1 MSSDAKNDDDYA
13 QHQNQCLEELN
24 HQQQESGSL
33 HKSLQNKPPLSDDG
47 QKADE
52 SVEESVKGRPQQQQL
67 DLGGRLAAPGDEE
80 EYAFCFA
87 FVHYCALAGH
97 TQGRAM
103 SNLFRDYKEDK
114 NDHGLSASLLQEMH
128 RQIFSIGVRPGSNHD
143 EHCASRRSLRDDPKY
158 DELIS
163 ALYPDIEKY
172 EEEETAFHEEERIRN
187 EQYSLSWAA
196 PNFYSSNYPP
206 TIRGTRKEALKGKE
220 ALSARAI
227 VGTSARRWEV
237 SRSPGRNNGA
247 NEQHGSGA

>member
-80 EYAFCFA
+80 EYIIVHLPDIRKDVQCPICLGIIRKTRTIMDCLHRFCKK
-87 FVHYCALAGH
+87 CIDK
-97 TQGRAM
+97 
-103 SNLFRDYKEDK
+103 SFRL
-114 NDHGLSASLLQEMH
+114 G
-128 RQIFSIGVRPGSNHD
+128 NH
-143 EHCASRRSLRDDPKY
+143 ECPSCRRHCASRRSLRDDPKY

>member
-67 DLGGRLAAPGDEE
+67 GIIRKTRTIMDCLHRFCKKCIDKSFRLG
-80 EYAFCFA
+80 
-87 FVHYCALAGH
+87 
-97 TQGRAM
+97 
-103 SNLFRDYKEDK
+103 
-114 NDHGLSASLLQEMH
+114 
-128 RQIFSIGVRPGSNHD
+128 NH
-143 EHCASRRSLRDDPKY
+143 ECPSCRRHCASRRSLRDDPKY